1 MHQCYICYYYIFID
15 KTLDLGALLLYQDCY
30 REKKNKYNLTLVFP
44 SFLPIKTFFFLQ
56 IFLTV
61 VTNRTQEHLTK
72 KGVLVCI

>member
-15 KTLDLGALLLYQDCY
+15 MTLDLGALYY
-30 REKKNKYNLTLVFP
+30 TKIVTKRGKNKYNLTLVLP

-61 VTNRTQEHLTK
+61 VTNKTQEH
-72 KGVLVCI
+72 